1 MSIFQ
6 NPELRM
12 AGEVRCESRNEE
24 ARLAES
30 FFGIEAGM
38 TYKGREETRP
48 EGIVLE
54 LFDQKDGAKEN
65 PFYCI
70 IIER

>member
-6 NPELRM
+6 NHELRM
-12 AGEVRCESRNEE
+12 AGEVLCESRDE
-24 ARLAES
+24 ATRLAES

-54 LFDQKDGAKEN
+54 LFDPKDGAQEN
-65 PFYCI
+65 PFYCV

>member
-6 NPELRM
+6 NHELRM
-12 AGEVRCESRNEE
+12 AGAVLCESREE
-24 ARLAES
+24 AARLAED

-38 TYKGREETRP
+38 TYKGREETKP

-54 LFDQKDGAKEN
+54 LFDRRDGAQEN
-65 PFYCI
+65 PFYCVI
-70 IIER
+70 V

>member
-6 NPELRM
+6 NHELRM
-12 AGEVRCESRNEE
+12 AGEVLCENRNEA

-30 FFGIEAGM
+30 FFGIETGM
-38 TYKGREETRP
+38 TYKGREETRT

-54 LFDQKDGAKEN
+54 LFDQNDGAQEN
-65 PFYCI
+65 PFYCVI
-70 IIER
+70 VGG

>member
-6 NPELRM
+6 NYELRM
-12 AGEVRCESRNEE
+12 AGEVLCESRDE
-24 ARLAES
+24 ATRLAED

-38 TYKGREETRP
+38 TYKGREETRT

-54 LFDQKDGAKEN
+54 LFDQKDGAQEN
-65 PFYCI
+65 PFYCVI
-70 IIER
+70 VER